1 MFVFSDPDDG
11 DGLMRVTVCV
21 DWSVP
26 VCSDPHHSHN
36 NHTPDRDVRS
46 SYVEENPQVEFY
58 PTN

>member
-1 MFVFSDPDDG
+1 MCFLVPVFVFSDPDDG

-46 SYVEENPQVEFY
+46 S
-58 PTN
+58 